1 MSTTNA
7 AAELLARHY
16 GPEAVITYS
25 LPGVKGES
33 IDVRWAGGL
42 VNIHPIFGA
51 MYRVNCALA
60 HEDSTLLDLPGVV
73 ERMIATALA
82 NAN

>member
-1 MSTTNA
+1 MSITNA
-7 AAELLARHY
+7 AAAILARHY
-16 GPEAVITYS
+16 GPEAVHTYS

-33 IDVRWAGGL
+33 VDVQWAGGL
-42 VNIHPIFGA
+42 VNIHPIFGG

-60 HEDSTLLDLPGVV
+60 HEDSTLLDLPAVV